1 MGVSLCLVRFL
12 TFLSAVGGNPVAF
25 AKPTLH
31 DLWGLLCAFCASKR
45 SPLYIINIGIKPIF
59 KDFAKKMK
67 KIVEKV
73 CTYRNY
79 PYLCIRNQEISSYK
93 TKKTVANRKMSNGF
107 EKKLKKSCKKV
118 LEKFGGYKK
127 GYYLCNRFP
136 PQIRAE
142 FFKRFFDLLVI

>member
-1 MGVSLCLVRFL
+1 MRWMCKKGKSMWAIYFL
-12 TFLSAVGGNPVAF
+12 TIRVPQSAFFGDKNNA
-25 AKPTLH
+25 
-31 DLWGLLCAFCASKR
+31 
-45 SPLYIINIGIKPIF
+45 LYIINIGIKPIF

-107 EKKLKKSCKKV
+107 EKKLKKVAKKFLKN
-118 LEKFGGYKK
+118 LEVTKKDITFATDFRLKFERSFSNGSLIYWL
-127 GYYLCNRFP
+127 YN
-136 PQIRAE
+136 
-142 FFKRFFDLLVI
+142 